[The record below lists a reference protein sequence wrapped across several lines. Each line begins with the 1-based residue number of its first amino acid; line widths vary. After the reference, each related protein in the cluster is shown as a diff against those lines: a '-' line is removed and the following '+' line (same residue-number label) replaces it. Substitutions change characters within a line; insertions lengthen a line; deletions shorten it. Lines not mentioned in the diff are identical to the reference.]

1 LLSRADSVT
10 NSLYVVSLSGR
21 GTALLELGLFSRLF
35 QQDPKGTGYFR
46 PIGNRPDGMDTHVDL
61 IVDTFGLQ
69 DDKKAMTAVDYDTAG
84 GEWNPFSVSACVRV
98 RACGVVQLAPNVVP
112 DEPLGTAGRRFPK
125 LT

>member
-1 LLSRADSVT
+1 VT

-35 QQDPKGTGYFR
+35 QQDPMGTGYFR

-69 DDKKAMTAVDYDTAG
+69 DDKKAMTAVDYATAG
-84 GEWNPFSVSACVRV
+84 ENGSRTWCLRACACVWRGQP
-98 RACGVVQLAPNVVP
+98 ALNIVVS
-112 DEPLGTAGRRFPK
+112 EPLARKTLLQK
-125 LT
+125 